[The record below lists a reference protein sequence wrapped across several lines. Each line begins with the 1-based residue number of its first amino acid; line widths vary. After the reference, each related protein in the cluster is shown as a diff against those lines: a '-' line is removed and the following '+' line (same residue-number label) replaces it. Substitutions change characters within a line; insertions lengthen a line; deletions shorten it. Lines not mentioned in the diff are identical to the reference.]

1 MEIREFHWLMNIV
14 QNLDVGL
21 VVLDK
26 GYRVQV
32 WNGFME
38 SHSGRLA
45 GEVRDQVLF
54 DLFPDVDRAWLER
67 KANMVFKLNN
77 RAFSTWEQRPYLL
90 RFSNYRPITGSAPY
104 MYQNLT
110 LVPPGRLHR
119 RGHSPRHHDLRR
131 HRRGHADQGP
141 APGISPRHRDTR
153 RAPSGALLSILADHL
168 QPFRNS
174 VKASITSSMSSS
186 VICRWVTSLSSP

>member
-26 GYRVQV
+26 EYKVQV

-45 GEVRDQVLF
+45 GEVRDGVLF
-54 DLFPDVDRAWLER
+54 DLFPDVDRAWFER

-77 RAFSTWEQRPYLL
+77 RAFSTWEQKPYLL
-90 RFSNYRPITGSAPY
+90 RFSNYRPITGSAPH
-104 MYQNLT
+104 MFQNLT
-110 LVPPGRLHR
+110 LVP
-119 RGHSPRHHDLRR
+119 
-131 HRRGHADQGP
+131 
-141 APGISPRHRDTR
+141 
-153 RAPSGALLSILADHL
+153 LADFGGQVTHIAVMIYDATDEAML
-168 QPFRNS
+168 MTGSAR
-174 VKASITSSMSSS
+174 ADATSID
-186 VICRWVTSLSSP
+186 IQNNQGAAAP

>member
-1 MEIREFHWLMNIV
+1 MNIV

-21 VVLDK
+21 VVL
-26 GYRVQV
+26 GREYRIQV

-45 GEVRDQVLF
+45 GEVRDQGLF
-54 DLFPDVDRAWLER
+54 SLFPDVDKAWFER

-110 LVPPGRLHR
+110 LVP
-119 RGHSPRHHDLRR
+119 
-131 HRRGHADQGP
+131 
-141 APGISPRHRDTR
+141 
-153 RAPSGALLSILADHL
+153 LADFAGEVTHL
-168 QPFRNS
+168 
-174 VKASITSSMSSS
+174 AIMIYDATDEAMLITGQ
-186 VICRWVTSLSSP
+186 RQG

>member
-1 MEIREFHWLMNIV
+1 MDIREFHWLMNIV

-21 VVLDK
+21 VVLDRE
-26 GYRVQV
+26 YRIQV

-45 GEVRDQVLF
+45 GEVRDQGLF
-54 DLFPDVDRAWLER
+54 SLFPDVDKAWFER

-104 MYQNLT
+104 RYQNLT
-110 LVPPGRLHR
+110 
-119 RGHSPRHHDLRR
+119 RGP
-131 HRRGHADQGP
+131 
-141 APGISPRHRDTR
+141 
-153 RAPSGALLSILADHL
+153 LADFAGEVTHL
-168 QPFRNS
+168 
-174 VKASITSSMSSS
+174 AIMIYDATDEAMLITGQ
-186 VICRWVTSLSSP
+186 RQG